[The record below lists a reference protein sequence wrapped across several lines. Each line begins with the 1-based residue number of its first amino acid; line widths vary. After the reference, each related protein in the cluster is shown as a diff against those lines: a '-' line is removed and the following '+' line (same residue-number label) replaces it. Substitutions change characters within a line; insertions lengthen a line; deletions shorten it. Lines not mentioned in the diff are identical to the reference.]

1 MGARVNTIRKGDC
14 GVRTKELI
22 ARYYLVLMGEF
33 YYSDKRLFL
42 SMDKGDMFHN
52 AITLILQDS
61 KFNALKTDSE
71 IMDRIRRRIRNV
83 ISEIKQ
89 DHNLYKNKSHA
100 NDIQTEEA
108 GSDEPEA

>member
-1 MGARVNTIRKGDC
+1 MAARINTTRKGDC
-14 GVRTKELI
+14 GVRTRELI
-22 ARYYLVLMGEF
+22 ARYYLTLMGEF
-33 YYSDKRLFL
+33 RNDDGRLYL

-61 KFNALKTDSE
+61 KFNTLKTDSD
-71 IMDRIRRRIRNV
+71 IMDRIRKRIRNV
-83 ISEIKQ
+83 MSEIKQ
-89 DHNLYKNKSHA
+89 DHNLYKNKAYA